1 MNAIPYFDYSL
12 APFWP
17 SYQNKVIGVLERA
30 LREQSGSRIRRILLR
45 LPWEHDNAFNSRQTW
60 FGMDF
65 IETVSALMNAKP
77 GRDLCWLLTRHP
89 EKPEYHVV
97 LCVRQEYFDGPELDR
112 LILDAWSNV
121 LGFASPGEAKPYQK
135 QITRDVVL
143 DRRSPD
149 CEALFKDLIWA
160 FSDFARDRRG
170 VCDPGSPLPCRQSRL
185 AVLKAARH
193 PIPRITPFFI
203 NLTEDI
209 LTMLTTT
216 SHDSVWLRADDPL
229 IDMNYIT
236 SFTGMTDKWF
246 YRLISEGHFP
256 KPIKL
261 GRSSR
266 WYKSEVEQWM
276 QQRIEES
283 RGAAA

>member
-1 MNAIPYFDYSL
+1 M
-12 APFWP
+12 
-17 SYQNKVIGVLERA
+17 
-30 LREQSGSRIRRILLR
+30 
-45 LPWEHDNAFNSRQTW
+45 
-60 FGMDF
+60 
-65 IETVSALMNAKP
+65 
-77 GRDLCWLLTRHP
+77 
-89 EKPEYHVV
+89 
-97 LCVRQEYFDGPELDR
+97 
-112 LILDAWSNV
+112 
-121 LGFASPGEAKPYQK
+121 
-135 QITRDVVL
+135 
-143 DRRSPD
+143 
-149 CEALFKDLIWA
+149 
-160 FSDFARDRRG
+160 
-170 VCDPGSPLPCRQSRL
+170 

-216 SHDSVWLRADDPL
+216 SHDSVLLRADDPL